1 MALREAHVSKRRN
14 LFELRPTVP
23 VSTPFGESTFEH
35 LAARLGLTPEEYEGS
50 PALREW
56 ARRNK
61 NERYVPPELLRA
73 WGFTVD
79 A

>member
-1 MALREAHVSKRRN
+1 MREAHVLKRRN
-14 LFELRPTVP
+14 LFESKAAVP
-23 VSTPFGESTFEH
+23 DSTPFGESSFEH
-35 LAARLGLTPEEYEGS
+35 LAARLCLTPEEYEGS
-50 PALREW
+50 PALKEW

-61 NERYVPPELLRA
+61 NERYVPPELLKA